1 MKATLILSLL
11 LLLTLVRSQ
20 SLFEEKFL
28 LGSSKKDK
36 ENKEHKS
43 DYKKILK
50 EESPIYSNN
59 KQFLAKIHKG
69 GDLALYGIKN
79 EGESHQI
86 LLWSTEL
93 SKESKGFK
101 RNLYVSKNG
110 VLKLRKDKSS
120 KALWS
125 SKCKVEE
132 HEEHE
137 EQSEYK
143 LIVTDEGRLCLIGD
157 SEDPIWCNG
166 YEVDYCEY

>member
-69 GDLALYGIKN
+69 GDLALYEIKN

-93 SKESKGFK
+93 SKESKEFK
-101 RNLYVSKNG
+101 RNLYRSKTG
-110 VLKLRKDKSS
+110 VLTLRKDNSS
-120 KALWS
+120 KDLWS
-125 SKCKVEE
+125 SNCEV
-132 HEEHE
+132 E
-137 EQSEYK
+137 EQSESKYK
-143 LIVTDEGRLCLIGD
+143 LIVTDDGSLCLIGD
-157 SEDPIWCNG
+157 SEDPIWCND
-166 YEVDYCEY
+166 YEEDDCEY

>member
-59 KQFLAKIHKG
+59 KQFLAKIHRG
-69 GDLALYGIKN
+69 GDLALYGIQN

-93 SKESKGFK
+93 SEESKGFK
-101 RNLYVSKNG
+101 RNLYRSKKG
-110 VLKLRKDKSS
+110 VLTLREDKSS

-125 SKCKVEE
+125 SKCRV
-132 HEEHE
+132 E
-137 EQSEYK
+137 EQSKYK
-143 LIVTDEGRLCLIGD
+143 LIVTDDGSLCLIGD
-157 SEDPIWCNG
+157 SEDPIWCHD
-166 YEVDYCEY
+166 YEADYCEY

>member
-93 SKESKGFK
+93 SEESKGFK
-101 RNLYVSKNG
+101 RNLYRSKNG
-110 VLKLRKDKSS
+110 VLTLRKDNSS
-120 KALWS
+120 KDLLWS
-125 SKCKVEE
+125 SKCQV
-132 HEEHE
+132 E

-143 LIVTDEGRLCLIGD
+143 LIVTDDGSLCLIGD
-157 SEDPIWCNG
+157 SEDPIWCHD
-166 YEVDYCEY
+166 YEADYCEY

>member
-59 KQFLAKIHKG
+59 KQFLAKIQKD
-69 GDLALYGIKN
+69 GDLALYEINN
-79 EGESHQI
+79 EGESHQT

-93 SKESKGFK
+93 SEESKGFK
-101 RNLYVSKNG
+101 RHLYRSKKG
-110 VLKLRKDKSS
+110 VLTLRKDNSS
-120 KALWS
+120 KDLWS
-125 SKCKVEE
+125 SNCEV
-132 HEEHE
+132 E
-137 EQSEYK
+137 EQSESKYK
-143 LIVTDEGRLCLIGD
+143 LIVTDDGRLCLIRD
-157 SEDPIWCNG
+157 SEDPIWCND
-166 YEVDYCEY
+166 YEEDDCEY

>member
-59 KQFLAKIHKG
+59 KQFLAKIQKG
-69 GDLALYGIKN
+69 GDLALYEIQN
-79 EGESHQI
+79 EGASHQI

-125 SKCKVEE
+125 SKCRV
-132 HEEHE
+132 EEHE

-143 LIVTDEGRLCLIGD
+143 LIVTDDGSLCLIGD
-157 SEDPIWCNG
+157 SEDPIWCHD
-166 YEVDYCEY
+166 YEADYCEY

>member
-43 DYKKILK
+43 DIKYILK

-59 KQFLAKIHKG
+59 EKFLAKIQKR
-69 GDLALYGIKN
+69 GDLALYEIKN

-110 VLKLRKDKSS
+110 ELTLRKDKSS
-120 KALWS
+120 KDLWS
-125 SKCKVEE
+125 SNCQVEE
-132 HEEHE
+132 QSE
-137 EQSEYK
+137 SEYK
-143 LIVTDEGRLCLIGD
+143 LIVTDDGRLCLIRD
-157 SEDPIWCNG
+157 SEDPIWCND
-166 YEVDYCEY
+166 YEADDCEY

>member
-36 ENKEHKS
+36 ENKKHKS
-43 DYKKILK
+43 DYEKILI

-59 KQFLAKIHKG
+59 GRFLAKIHKR
-69 GDLALYGIKN
+69 GDLALYEIQN
-79 EGESHQI
+79 EGASHQI

-110 VLKLRKDKSS
+110 ELTLRKDKSS
-120 KALWS
+120 KDLWS
-125 SKCKVEE
+125 SNCQVEE
-132 HEEHE
+132 QSE
-137 EQSEYK
+137 SEYK
-143 LIVTDEGRLCLIGD
+143 LIVTDDGSLCLIGD
-157 SEDPIWCNG
+157 SEDPIWCHD
-166 YEVDYCEY
+166 YEADYCEY

>member
-36 ENKEHKS
+36 ENKKHKN
-43 DYKKILK
+43 DYTNILK

-59 KQFLAKIHKG
+59 KKFLAKIQKR
-69 GDLALYGIKN
+69 GDLALYEIKN

-101 RNLYVSKNG
+101 RNLYSSKNG
-110 VLKLRKDKSS
+110 VLTLRKDNSS
-120 KALWS
+120 KDLWS

-132 HEEHE
+132 QSE
-137 EQSEYK
+137 SEYK
-143 LIVTDEGRLCLIGD
+143 LIVTDDGRLCLIRD
-157 SEDPIWCNG
+157 SEDPIWCND
-166 YEVDYCEY
+166 YEEDDCEY